1 MQATADIRYLVAAL
15 HTVQGAHT
23 TTFQADGLRWIS
35 LVAREMGRG
44 FSIDRVNRAFCDV
57 VSLFEGRFPGYR
69 ACDTRYHS
77 LEHTML
83 LLPPFCRI
91 ALVLVERRPGVIS
104 PRDAE
109 LGLVA
114 VLLHDS
120 GYIRRQQ
127 DRSGTGAKY
136 TFRHIDRSVAFS
148 KTYLPS
154 LGYTPSEVQG
164 VEQMIRCTGVK
175 AELEQ
180 VHFSSEAYRLLGY
193 DLGTS
198 DLLAQ
203 MADPHYLEKLPFLFL
218 EFQEAYCFE
227 GPRWLKQEGVQPFE
241 SALDLMQKTP
251 LFYRHVVLRR
261 LEAMGSLHRLL
272 EDPQTGRNPY
282 IEAIEAHLE
291 RINAQLARGAH
302 QG

>member
-1 MQATADIRYLVAAL
+1 MQATADIFP
-15 HTVQGAHT
+15 TVSPSRPARGVRGGSCEAE
-23 TTFQADGLRWIS
+23 GLRWIS
-35 LVAREMGRG
+35 LLAKAMGKG
-44 FSIDRVNRAFCDV
+44 FSTNRLSSAFRDV
-57 VSLFEGRFPGYR
+57 VSLFEGSFPGYR

-91 ALVLVERRPGVIS
+91 AMGLVERNPSTIFPGDV
-104 PRDAE
+104 E

-127 DRSGTGAKY
+127 DRHGTGGKY
-136 TFRHIDRSVAFS
+136 TFRHIDRSVAFA
-148 KTYLPS
+148 KAYLPS
-154 LGYTPSEVQG
+154 LGYSAGEIQG

-218 EFQEAYCFE
+218 EFQEAYSFE
-227 GPRWLKQEGVQPFE
+227 GPEWLKQQGIEPFE
-241 SALDLMQKTP
+241 SALDLIQKTP
-251 LFYRHVVLRR
+251 IFYRHVVLKR

-272 EDPQTGRNPY
+272 DEQQSGRNPY
-282 IEAIEAHLE
+282 IETIEAHLQK
-291 RINAQLARGAH
+291 IAVHFGQGGHRG
-302 QG
+302 

>member
-1 MQATADIRYLVAAL
+1 MQATADILSLFPPSPAFPAA
-15 HTVQGAHT
+15 HATPS
-23 TTFQADGLRWIS
+23 QAEGLRWIS
-35 LVAREMGRG
+35 LVAQEMGRG
-44 FSIDRVNRAFCDV
+44 FSMDRVKRALWDV

-91 ALVLVERRPGVIS
+91 ALKLLEKRPGIIS

-109 LGLVA
+109 LGVVA

-127 DRSGTGAKY
+127 DSSGTGAKY
-136 TFRHIDRSVAFS
+136 TFRHIDRSIAFS
-148 KTYLPS
+148 KGYLPS
-154 LGYTPSEVQG
+154 LGYSLGEIEG

-218 EFQEAYCFE
+218 EFQEAYDFE
-227 GPRWLKQEGVQPFE
+227 GPRWLEQEGIQPFQ
-241 SALDLMQKTP
+241 SAVDLMEKTP
-251 LFYRHVVLRR
+251 LFYRHVVLKR

-272 EDPQTGRNPY
+272 DEPATGRNPY
-282 IEAIEAHLE
+282 IEAIEAHLQ
-291 RINAQLARGAH
+291 RIGAQLVRGAH
-302 QG
+302 RG

>member
-1 MQATADIRYLVAAL
+1 MQAIADLRLSFPSL
-15 HTVQGAHT
+15 RTFQGANST
-23 TTFQADGLRWIS
+23 PSRDEGLRWIS
-35 LVAREMGRG
+35 VMAQEMGKG
-44 FSIDRVNRAFCDV
+44 FSLDRIQRALFDV
-57 VSLFEGRFPGYR
+57 VSLFEGSFPGYR

-91 ALVLVERRPGVIS
+91 ALGLVERRPGIIS
-104 PRDAE
+104 SRDAE
-109 LGLVA
+109 LGLLA

-120 GYIRRQQ
+120 GYIRRRQ
-127 DRSGTGAKY
+127 DSSGTGAKY

-154 LGYTPSEVQG
+154 LGYSYSEVLG

-180 VHFSSEAYRLLGY
+180 VHFSCEAYRLLGY

-203 MADPHYLEKLPFLFL
+203 MADPHYLEKLPLLFL
-218 EFQEAYCFE
+218 EFQEAYSFE
-227 GPRWLKQEGVQPFE
+227 GPRWLKEQGIQPFE
-241 SALDLMQKTP
+241 SALDLIQKTP
-251 LFYRHVVLRR
+251 LFYRHVVLKR

-272 EDPQTGRNPY
+272 EEPQTGRNPY
-282 IEAIEAHLE
+282 IETIEAHIQ
-291 RINAQLARGAH
+291 RITAQFVGSARRG
-302 QG
+302 